1 MRVTSAALETAM
13 VGELRHDVGKI
24 QGELGEIRRLS
35 YRVSMLEQCQS
46 WFGVHSGARSLFLTA
61 ANDAS
66 RAWPHRRSAS
76 RPLNLE
82 SLLGLIAALPGP
94 RLVRNFPTGV
104 SSPSDASSST
114 RPSPTFSDAASTPCS
129 GTVSRC
135 SSRAPKICSYVV
147 TASSRSSTATPRWW
161 IPRACTRAML
171 PGAFLA
177 THRSDLATGD

>member
-1 MRVTSAALETAM
+1 M

-94 RLVRNFPTGV
+94 RLVILARPVAATKLEDSAGRARSAVSAQPSFQRSASAPT
-104 SSPSDASSST
+104 
-114 RPSPTFSDAASTPCS
+114 R
-129 GTVSRC
+129 
-135 SSRAPKICSYVV
+135 
-147 TASSRSSTATPRWW
+147 
-161 IPRACTRAML
+161 
-171 PGAFLA
+171 
-177 THRSDLATGD
+177 

>member
-1 MRVTSAALETAM
+1 LRVTSAALETAM

-94 RLVRNFPTGV
+94 RLVILNTVQSAAVLAERFREAGQDVMPMCNWGLNLLVALTFLLLLDSLGAAYTFWLYAAVGV
-104 SSPSDASSST
+104 C
-114 RPSPTFSDAASTPCS
+114 F
-129 GTVSRC
+129 
-135 SSRAPKICSYVV
+135 
-147 TASSRSSTATPRWW
+147 W
-161 IPRACTRAML
+161 IFA
-171 PGAFLA
+171 
-177 THRSDLATGD
+177 